1 MASAAR
7 RPEGF
12 VRSNRREGAQTRDA
26 PSGLE
31 VGFWKFRWI
40 VPENVVVF
48 VVTTANKVGLLLSSF
63 QHQVCRVLR
72 GLVLRHNKSKSAQV
86 KTGKQCFSLTKYDR

>member
-1 MASAAR
+1 MFTGTSGR
-7 RPEGF
+7 IGQPENGLSP
-12 VRSNRREGAQTRDA
+12 VAGPKSH
-26 PSGLE
+26 SG
-31 VGFWKFRWI
+31 KFRWI

-86 KTGKQCFSLTKYDR
+86 KTGKQCFSLTKYNR